1 MEMSN
6 VGGRGLGSVSCVEEW
21 RHNEQR
27 KAPQHRSVW
36 WVGKSKILAAPQ
48 KKPSQ
53 LKYFVF
59 DISRYAFIE
68 SPTSRFFLLPFI
80 DLMLDL

>member
-1 MEMSN
+1 MSREKLPSTALFC
-6 VGGRGLGSVSCVEEW
+6 GWETHQDFSC
-21 RHNEQR
+21 
-27 KAPQHRSVW
+27 
-36 WVGKSKILAAPQ
+36 PQ